1 MKMVD
6 EKKLIEALK
15 EEKNSIYSD
24 IFSNNEDK
32 ERLLQSIIDLI
43 DIQPKIENTT
53 NEVQM
58 DKMKN
63 LKKVA

>member
-1 MKMVD
+1 MVD